1 MLIQGIGMVCRGEIL
16 SVPPSLAAIE
26 KFCSEELLEK
36 PEMFLGRLKNARRS
50 RGMDVW
56 KFKFE

>member
-1 MLIQGIGMVCRGEIL
+1 MVCRGEIL

-50 RGMDVW
+50 RGVDVW